1 MERQKQVEKLKIM
14 LMGGIMLG
22 IQIHKNN
29 NDTIVSRHRKEIST
43 MKKRNIIIFAVTITI
58 FAIVIIVSTIITNIL
73 KIPEEEMY
81 LVVWGI
87 LVIIM
92 LYLIFLLLK
101 LYNKYRV
108 HKLYKT
114 LIENEKK
121 IKTIEDEKHKT
132 YFVLDSRK
140 EIEDKI
146 RQYDE
151 MLEVAYNT
159 SNICIQSLKDFKEFL
174 SKKKYANVIEIE
186 EQIRKTSRE

>member
-1 MERQKQVEKLKIM
+1 
-14 LMGGIMLG
+14 
-22 IQIHKNN
+22 
-29 NDTIVSRHRKEIST
+29 
-43 MKKRNIIIFAVTITI
+43 MKKRNIITYAITITI

-73 KIPEEEMY
+73 KIPEEMY
-81 LVVWGI
+81 LVVWVI
-87 LVIIM
+87 LVLII

-101 LYNKYRV
+101 MYNKYLV
-108 HKLYKT
+108 HKLYKN
-114 LIENEKK
+114 LIENEKI
-121 IKTIEDEKHKT
+121 IKTIENEKHKT

-159 SNICIQSLKDFKEFL
+159 RKIGIQALKDFKEFL

-186 EQIRKTSRE
+186 EQIRKTSRA